1 VSQIYLLFF
10 IKIDIKIKFILSI
23 YNNNAASLT
32 FTVMIADYK
41 GTTLE
46 KEMHGSDLPRFSFEI
61 EFYNKSDQR
70 YLLLQRY
77 PVHFEDSETLLDD
90 GKCVK
95 ISLKDVQRFLDAEKN
110 LTYRL
115 KISCCKVKKDRC
127 DQLVTKAKDQL
138 RGDDKDNNF
147 AFFDSLE
154 SDPAAFTDSDGFN
167 SLELIDQECNSNNNN
182 NDLLNQILRREF
194 PEPNVDETSRLIQ
207 KPPRRTST
215 EAANRL
221 HQRPTVKFSET
232 KNDSL
237 ETKNYHI

>member
-1 VSQIYLLFF
+1 
-10 IKIDIKIKFILSI
+10 
-23 YNNNAASLT
+23 
-32 FTVMIADYK
+32 M
-41 GTTLE
+41 
-46 KEMHGSDLPRFSFEI
+46 
-61 EFYNKSDQR
+61 
-70 YLLLQRY
+70 
-77 PVHFEDSETLLDD
+77 
-90 GKCVK
+90 C
-95 ISLKDVQRFLDAEKN
+95 KDFLDVEKN

-115 KISCCKVKKDRC
+115 RITCCKVKKDRW
-127 DQLVTKAKDQL
+127 DQLLTKAKDQL

-167 SLELIDQECNSNNNN
+167 SLELVNQERNNNNNNNN

-194 PEPNVDETSRLIQ
+194 PDTNVDETSRLIQ

-215 EAANRL
+215 EAANRM
-221 HQRPTVKFSET
+221 HQRTKVNFSET